1 MRENTLWPD
10 INRRVCRGQFRWAE
24 ASAKYFSRRTRP
36 TEVPWG
42 GAAVKNGLNTIR
54 GLRAANSA
62 RLFCMERWRKSW
74 EVYRKNCRGRRHTWV
89 PPYGK
94 VHRRWRPSISGGQSR
109 PPLRM
114 DRRCGR
120 RKKNTAATK
129 KFRARQC
136 FMLTK
141 QARLWY
147 NETLYWENG
156 ANTPFQPVVM
166 IPAFPRNYKWNSA
179 KTNNSP
185 PRVKSVESR
194 SLRKSTEKMRKER
207 REY

>member
-1 MRENTLWPD
+1 
-10 INRRVCRGQFRWAE
+10 
-24 ASAKYFSRRTRP
+24 
-36 TEVPWG
+36 
-42 GAAVKNGLNTIR
+42 
-54 GLRAANSA
+54 
-62 RLFCMERWRKSW
+62 MERWRKSW
-74 EVYRKNCRGRRHTWV
+74 EVYRKNCRGRRHTRV
-89 PPYGK
+89 PPYGE
-94 VHRRWRPSISGGQSR
+94 VHRRWGRRFRADRVVRPYGMLLYKVRKAGPGCRPTEKCTAGGGRRISGGQSR

-120 RKKNTAATK
+120 RKIKNTAATK

-156 ANTPFQPVVM
+156 ANTPFQSAVM

>member
-1 MRENTLWPD
+1 MPQGLLFVWKND
-10 INRRVCRGQFRWAE
+10 GM
-24 ASAKYFSRRTRP
+24 
-36 TEVPWG
+36 PWG
-42 GAAVKNGLNTIR
+42 VGDAA
-54 GLRAANSA
+54 
-62 RLFCMERWRKSW
+62 
-74 EVYRKNCRGRRHTWV
+74 
-89 PPYGK
+89 PYGM
-94 VHRRWRPSISGGQSR
+94 RRRECGYAGGQIR

-120 RKKNTAATK
+120 RKIKNTAATK

-156 ANTPFQPVVM
+156 ANAPFQSAVM

>member
-1 MRENTLWPD
+1 MTP
-10 INRRVCRGQFRWAE
+10 Q
-24 ASAKYFSRRTRP
+24 SAKKAKYKSLESLPYGGCPKGCFLYGKMTECLGASGTPPP
-36 TEVPWG
+36 TECAAGSADMRADRFVRPCGWTG
-42 GAAVKNGLNTIR
+42 GAG
-54 GLRAANSA
+54 G
-62 RLFCMERWRKSW
+62 
-74 EVYRKNCRGRRHTWV
+74 
-89 PPYGK
+89 GK
-94 VHRRWRPSISGGQSR
+94 Q
-109 PPLRM
+109 
-114 DRRCGR
+114 
-120 RKKNTAATK
+120 KNTAATK
-129 KFRARQC
+129 KFRAKQC

-156 ANTPFQPVVM
+156 ANAPFQSAVM

>member
-1 MRENTLWPD
+1 MTP
-10 INRRVCRGQFRWAE
+10 Q
-24 ASAKYFSRRTRP
+24 SAKKAKYKSLEYTNHWSPFL
-36 TEVPWG
+36 TE
-42 GAAVKNGLNTIR
+42 GAP
-54 GLRAANSA
+54 RAA
-62 RLFCMERWRKSW
+62 FCMEKCTAGLL
-74 EVYRKNCRGRRHTWV
+74 V
-89 PPYGK
+89 
-94 VHRRWRPSISGGQSR
+94 SGGQSP

-120 RKKNTAATK
+120 RKIKNTAATK

-156 ANTPFQPVVM
+156 AKAPFQSAVM

>member
-1 MRENTLWPD
+1 MTP
-10 INRRVCRGQFRWAE
+10 Q
-24 ASAKYFSRRTRP
+24 SAKKAKY
-36 TEVPWG
+36 
-42 GAAVKNGLNTIR
+42 
-54 GLRAANSA
+54 
-62 RLFCMERWRKSW
+62 KSL
-74 EVYRKNCRGRRHTWV
+74 ESL
-89 PPYGK
+89 PYGGCPK
-94 VHRRWRPSISGGQSR
+94 GCFLYGKMHRWIVGF
-109 PPLRM
+109 
-114 DRRCGR
+114 GR
-120 RKKNTAATK
+120 TESSAPADGPEVREAENKKTPQPRK

-156 ANTPFQPVVM
+156 AKAPFQSAVM

-185 PRVKSVESR
+185 TRVKSVESR